1 MVTQIPIILA
11 SNSPRRKE
19 LLERAGYTFTVM
31 PSDCDEA
38 TDIRFPKDMVM
49 ELAGRKAENV
59 YKKVCQTMRYGGG
72 DTAVY
77 RDRFR
82 YGRRIKWQDPWKTG

>member
-38 TDIRFPKDMVM
+38 TDIRFSIYKFLEKHLNPPKPFKTEKAM
-49 ELAGRKAENV
+49 RKAG
-59 YKKVCQTMRYGGG
+59 YG
-72 DTAVY
+72 
-77 RDRFR
+77 FN
-82 YGRRIKWQDPWKTG
+82 

>member
-59 YKKVCQTMRYGGG
+59 YKKYVQTMPVRKQ
-72 DTAVY
+72 
-77 RDRFR
+77 RHSRLS
-82 YGRRIKWQDPWKTG
+82 

>member
-59 YKKVCQTMRYGGG
+59 YKKVCT
-72 DTAVY
+72 Y
-77 RDRFR
+77 RA
-82 YGRRIKWQDPWKTG
+82 GTEA

>member
-19 LLERAGYTFTVM
+19 LLERVGYTFTVM

-49 ELAGRKAENV
+49 ELAGRKA
-59 YKKVCQTMRYGGG
+59 
-72 DTAVY
+72 
-77 RDRFR
+77 
-82 YGRRIKWQDPWKTG
+82 GRRIKWQDPWKTG

>member
-19 LLERAGYTFTVM
+19 LLERVGYTFTVM

-49 ELAGRKAENV
+49 ELAGRKAEM
-59 YKKVCQTMRYGGG
+59 YIKRY
-72 DTAVY
+72 VQIVPV
-77 RDRFR
+77 RKQRHSR
-82 YGRRIKWQDPWKTG
+82 LS